1 LPFQAKIKSK
11 WYSILKAREMINLEV
26 LEIVMSINLQH
37 CSRKAFAAEGV
48 NCPKVKSTSQANLK
62 PKNAS
67 GQRAFFYQ

>member
-1 LPFQAKIKSK
+1 
-11 WYSILKAREMINLEV
+11 MINLEV